1 MSARE
6 TPNRVMYVYFDN
18 DRSRAAFKLLDAAC
32 ESLGVQRRHG
42 AALEFVGVEVTN
54 RAALASALAK
64 GLERRPAAIVAPA
77 SEVLVEA
84 SRQTGTIPI
93 VFVTHQDPV
102 QLKVAA
108 SLVRFPANLTG
119 ISFHIGVEMKML
131 ELLREAAPRA
141 RRIGYV
147 IDREESNNAHTIEF
161 LETTARRYGLQWKL
175 VPVDSVDSLE
185 RDILAADPV
194 DAWFVTKVA
203 VLDQHRAEFI
213 AALGATQH
221 PAIYPSQWDVRAGAP
236 MAYEAAFDDP
246 YSALARQIDRV
257 LSGVAPGDIPVERPR
272 RFGLSINV
280 EAAHASGMR
289 LSPEMLSRAD
299 IVR

>member
-1 MSARE
+1 MTPCEAPSRAGRICNRRTLATIASLVLAALLSAGCLMSARE

-54 RAALASALAK
+54 RAALASALAQ

-185 RDILAADPV
+185 RDILAADPL
-194 DAWFVTKVA
+194 DAWFVPKLA
-203 VLDQHRAEFI
+203 VPDHPRAESI
-213 AALGATQH
+213 PAPGPTPH

-236 MAYEAAFDDP
+236 MAHEAAFDDP

-257 LSGVAPGDIPVERPR
+257 
-272 RFGLSINV
+272 
-280 EAAHASGMR
+280 
-289 LSPEMLSRAD
+289 
-299 IVR
+299 